1 MIYKK
6 RSEATEQATL
16 IQWCNL
22 NKCVYP
28 ELGLIF
34 HVPNGGQRNK
44 TEARRLKTEGVKA
57 GVPDLFLPVARGK
70 FHGLFIEMKYGN
82 NKATPKQREWLIEL
96 NKQGYYAVV
105 CNGFDEAKTTI
116 ESYIKMT

>member
-44 TEARRLKTEGVKA
+44 TEARRLKAEGVKA

-82 NKATPKQREWLIEL
+82 NKATPKQREWIIEL
-96 NKQGYYAVV
+96 NNQGYYAVV

>member
-44 TEARRLKTEGVKA
+44 TEARRLKAEGVKA

-82 NKATPKQREWLIEL
+82 NKATPKQREWIIEL
-96 NKQGYYAVV
+96 NNQGYYAVV
-105 CNGFDEAKTTI
+105 CNGFEEAKVTI
-116 ESYIKMT
+116 ETYIKMT